1 MNETTDIAEVI
12 GMESEPMN
20 RNDDGDRQKRNRL
33 FKHLFLSA
41 PDLIY
46 TVDIDG
52 NFRLV
57 NDRAF
62 FLTGYTQEEL
72 LDMHYLDLVA
82 SEHRDR
88 VQNFYIQQI
97 IDETDV
103 TYLEY
108 PIVKKSGEEIWI
120 GQSVSFLLDSDNPG
134 FQAIA
139 RDVSAKHAK
148 EQELIW
154 TREQYGNLFEHAVV
168 GMMQISVDGRIKAI
182 NSAMVRMLGYDSMG
196 ELTGKN
202 ISDFHINPRDHARV
216 STILEANGRSYNV
229 ELQLKRKDESVISVL
244 GHSRAIK
251 DIRGAIVMY
260 ESIFENTAAL
270 HTVEE
275 KLQHYIVLLNN
286 LQGQLSRL
294 PDKNE

>member
-1 MNETTDIAEVI
+1 MNETTDIAEAI
-12 GMESEPMN
+12 GMKSEPESMN
-20 RNDDGDRQKRNRL
+20 EEIVRQMQTGL
-33 FKHLFLSA
+33 FKYLFLSA

-52 NFRLV
+52 KFRLV
-57 NDRAF
+57 NDRACA
-62 FLTGYTQEEL
+62 LTGFTREEL
-72 LDMHYLDLVA
+72 LGMHYLDLVA
-82 SEHRDR
+82 PAHRDR
-88 VQNFYIQQI
+88 VQNFYIEQI
-97 IDETDV
+97 IDETEV

-120 GQSVSFLLDSDNPG
+120 GQSVSFLVDSDNPG

-139 RDVSAKHAK
+139 RDVSAKHVK
-148 EQELIW
+148 EQELLW

-202 ISDFHINPRDHARV
+202 ISDFYINPRDHARI

-229 ELQLKRKDESVISVL
+229 ELQLKRKDGSVISLL

-251 DIRGAIVMY
+251 DIRGTIVMY
-260 ESIFENTAAL
+260 ESVFENTAAVYA
-270 HTVEE
+270 VEE
-275 KLQHYIVLLNN
+275 KLQHYIGLLNN
-286 LQGQLSRL
+286 LQDQLPRL
-294 PDKNE
+294 PERHD